1 MPTVRK
7 KSAAKNKSKKP
18 ARRPGLFERLYE
30 LARQYTLAATA
41 GAVVIVL
48 AVGTVLW
55 AGGYV
60 GMAAERINKSVSAS
74 IVAIGLDVQ
83 QVTLMGR
90 DDTALADIEAAI
102 GPVDGQS
109 ILHFDLEATRER
121 VESLGWVRAAA
132 VTRLWPNTVHV
143 SIRERKPAAVWQL
156 SGALHLIDNN
166 GEIIREVGAYEYS
179 AMPLIVGAGA
189 PEAVADILK
198 ALETQPALRQRTL
211 ALVRVGERRW
221 NMRLHNKMDIKLP
234 ESGIADALEA
244 LSIMHAAQQTLDQDI
259 EYIDLRD
266 AERVIVRPRND
277 QTTTSG

>member
-234 ESGIADALEA
+234 ENGIADALEA